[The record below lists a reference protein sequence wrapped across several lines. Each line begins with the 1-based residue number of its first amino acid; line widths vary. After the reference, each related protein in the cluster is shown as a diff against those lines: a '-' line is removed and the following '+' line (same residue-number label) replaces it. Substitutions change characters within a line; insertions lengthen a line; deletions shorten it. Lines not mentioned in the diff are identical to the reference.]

1 MFFFFFVKREGKGS
15 VDIPEGIVRTIW
27 FHADADS
34 DRSDRSREKQVDRA
48 ASEVGESERK

>member
-1 MFFFFFVKREGKGS
+1 MFFSFVKREGKGS